1 MIASKQK
8 TVIKIFAMPMEA
20 CDPRK
25 TWQAAFEYL
34 SQRLHKRYGDRI
46 EMEFIEIF
54 SPESFQYADIM
65 KMVAEGKPSPPYVMV
80 DDRLISSGGK
90 LSEPAIRQ
98 VLDFPPDMLE
108 ALEASK

>member
-1 MIASKQK
+1 MIESNHKA
-8 TVIKIFAMPMEA
+8 VIKVFALPMEA
-20 CDPRK
+20 CDPGK
-25 TWQAAFEYL
+25 TWKAAFQHL
-34 SQRLHKRYGDRI
+34 AKRLYERYGNRI
-46 EMEFIEIF
+46 EMEFIELF
-54 SPESFQYADIM
+54 SPESFRYADIM

-90 LSEPAIRQ
+90 LSEPAIRH